1 MIKKLKLI
9 GLAVILLQGLG
20 MIHSWVEAWY
30 IRQIWHYWY
39 NPYSQSVDI
48 QITKNGTFLSMTAW
62 NTKKIFVLKDGNNDK
77 SYFMRWYN
85 GVPYYYGHACMS
97 STYNT
102 NCQVNQW
109 RLKYYFTCEEII
121 SDEQGILNN
130 CVRHDV
136 DNNTKIVIWNFL
148 KTITNDD
155 YFWFAVE
162 TLHWYNQTDGI
173 RNDMICISSNNAW
186 SSICFIA
193 WVNVWN
199 NGQQPD
205 YSKMVDTTNNLNF
218 ESNQDRLTINNA
230 YIYDPPSVW
239 SITTWTNVNNLPYCP
254 TIWQIKQ
261 QYEQVYGL
269 TTDVCY
275 AWFNTTDMRWDSS
288 TYWQVQWTSI
298 FDVYEMYSWWMEI
311 KKWYDVYT
319 EYYKNINTNTE
330 QFSGKSKALVWTFM
344 SRQLF
349 WNNQSTYSIL
359 WYCQIITSN
368 LDDNAT
374 TCTASTWA
382 VNPNNI
388 QPTAKDVIENII
400 KQPWNTKIVI
410 PWNTTINQSG
420 QVNWDSVYA
429 DIINNEEMSRNIIED
444 LQEIYTEVTWIFKKR
459 EWVAGVIPQYIAWL
473 ILLIVLFKIFR
484 K

>member
-30 IRQIWHYWY
+30 IRQIWYYWY

-77 SYFMRWYN
+77 SYFIRWYN
-85 GVPYYYGHACMS
+85 GVPYYYWYFWIQGS
-97 STYNT
+97 SNNYYWTT
-102 NCQVNQW
+102 QW
-109 RLKYYFTCEEII
+109 RLNKYFTCDEII
-121 SDEQGILNN
+121 PDVNENTTN
-130 CVRHDV
+130 CVEHTI
-136 DNNTKIVIWNFL
+136 DNNTKIVLGNFL
-148 KTITNDD
+148 KTVTNDD
-155 YFWFAVE
+155 YFLIDTNTQHAYNSNIWYKND
-162 TLHWYNQTDGI
+162 TL
-173 RNDMICISSNNAW
+173 CISSNNAW
-186 SSICFIA
+186 NSICFYA
-193 WVNVWN
+193 WAKIWTVGN
-199 NGQQPD
+199 NS
-205 YSKMVDTTNNLNF
+205 YSKYIDTNNNLQF
-218 ESNQDRLTINNA
+218 TANQDRLTINNA
-230 YIYDPPSVW
+230 YIYNPPSVW
-239 SITTWTNVNNLPYCP
+239 SNTTWTNVNNLPYCP

-261 QYEQVYGL
+261 QYEEIYGL

-275 AWFNTTDMRWDSS
+275 AWFNTWDMRWDSS
-288 TYWQVQWTSI
+288 TYWQVQGVSI

-311 KKWYDVYT
+311 QKWYDVYT
-319 EYYKNINTNTE
+319 EYYNNINTNTE

-344 SRQLF
+344 SRQIF
-349 WNNQSTYSIL
+349 GNNQSTYSIL

-388 QPTAKDVIENII
+388 QPTAEDVIENII
-400 KQPWNTKIVI
+400 KQPWNTEIVI

-420 QVNWDSVYA
+420 QVNWNSVYA
-429 DIINNEEMSRNIIED
+429 DIIENSDISIRNIIKN
-444 LQEIYTEVTWIFKKR
+444 LQQMYTKVTWIFEKR
-459 EWVAGVIPQYIAWL
+459 EGVWWVIPWYLVWL
-473 ILLIVLFKIFR
+473 ILIIVLFKIF
-484 K
+484 KK